1 MGATRYI
8 EISEYRDLGDKY
20 ILTTRPTGNTLEI
33 VDVTLFKDDKAIS
46 GSYMF
51 LPLIPS
57 CLLCDFTENSGSDI
71 TVPKYLLSSGE
82 DKFIVFFTVTCCE
95 RHFSLCDN

>member
-1 MGATRYI
+1 M
-8 EISEYRDLGDKY
+8 SHS
-20 ILTTRPTGNTLEI
+20 
-33 VDVTLFKDDKAIS
+33 VKDDKAIS

-82 DKFIVFFTVTCCE
+82 DKFCQGLGPQE
-95 RHFSLCDN
+95 KNEGESLT